1 MGTLLETKLNTP
13 RLREGY
19 VTRPRLLTQL
29 DHGLEQGLILIS
41 APAGYGKTS
50 LAADWLRQRPT
61 VKSAWVSLDEND
73 NNLDI
78 FLRYLTT
85 AVHRAFPQERPCAN
99 TQALLNAPQSPTLE
113 TITNTLINDLT
124 QLPRPLLLTLDD
136 YHLITLPAIQQIMTV
151 LVRHLPAALQLL
163 LITRIDP
170 ALPLLARRRAEQR
183 LLEIRA
189 ADLRFVSAEVR
200 TILRQTTGVEVD
212 EETAVL
218 LEEQT

>member
-1 MGTLLETKLNTP
+1 MQPNMGTLIETKLRPP

-29 DHGLEQGLILIS
+29 DHGLGQGLILVS

-50 LAADWLRQRPT
+50 LAADWLHQRPALT
-61 VKSAWVSLDEND
+61 TAWVSLDEND
-73 NNLDI
+73 NDLDV

-85 AVHRAFPQERPCAN
+85 AVHKTFPQEQPCAN

-124 QLPRPLLLTLDD
+124 QLPSPLLLMLDD
-136 YHLITLPAIQQIMTV
+136 YHLITLPAIQQMMAA

-163 LITRIDP
+163 LITRVDP
-170 ALPLLARRRAEQR
+170 ALPLLTRRRVQQR
-183 LLEIRA
+183 LVGDTRR
-189 ADLRFVSAEVR
+189 RFALCLGRSTR
-200 TILRQTTGVEVD
+200 LF
-212 EETAVL
+212 
-218 LEEQT
+218 